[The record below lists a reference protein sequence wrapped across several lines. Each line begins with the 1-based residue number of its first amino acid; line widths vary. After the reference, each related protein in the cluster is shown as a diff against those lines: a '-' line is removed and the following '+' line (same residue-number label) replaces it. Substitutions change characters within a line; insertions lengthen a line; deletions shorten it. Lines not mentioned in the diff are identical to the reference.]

1 MSEAVLRIARAKKTL
16 NEATYA
22 GNIGVMELVKF
33 YQRAT
38 PSMVTELK
46 RLIAQKKERE
56 AWKMVQ
62 DVTGVKLHKSV
73 NEAKNIK
80 PDILPVS
87 GAGQDGT
94 DEVRKKYQ
102 SVTPGQP
109 VRSFTD
115 YIKDK

>member
-22 GNIGVMELVKF
+22 GNIGVVELVKF

-73 NEAKNIK
+73 HESKNIK

>member
-1 MSEAVLRIARAKKTL
+1 MSQAVLRIARAKKTL

-38 PSMVTELK
+38 PSMVTDLK

-62 DVTGVKLHKSV
+62 NVTGVKLHKSV

-87 GAGQDGT
+87 GAGQEGT
-94 DEVRKKYQ
+94 DNVRKKYQ
-102 SVTPGQP
+102 SETPGQ
-109 VRSFTD
+109 SFKKFKEYT
-115 YIKDK
+115 K

>member
-1 MSEAVLRIARAKKTL
+1 MSQAVLRIARAKKTL
-16 NEATYA
+16 NEASYA

-33 YQRAT
+33 YQKAT

-62 DVTGVKLHKSV
+62 SVTGIKLHKSLH
-73 NEAKNIK
+73 ESKNIK

-87 GAGQDGT
+87 GAGQWGT
-94 DEVRKKYQ
+94 NELTKTYIKD
-102 SVTPGQP
+102 TPGQ
-109 VRSFTD
+109 SFKKFKE
-115 YIKDK
+115 YIK

>member
-16 NEATYA
+16 NEASYA
-22 GNIGVMELVKF
+22 GNIGIMELVKF
-33 YQRAT
+33 YQKAT
-38 PSMVTELK
+38 PSMVTDLK
-46 RLIAQKKERE
+46 RLIAQKKDRE

-80 PDILPVS
+80 SDILPVS

-94 DEVRKKYQ
+94 DEVRKNYQ
-102 SVTPGQP
+102 SATPGQP
-109 VRSFTD
+109 VKSFTD